1 VYVACAAALLIVDPP
16 HGHSWLLGLA
26 AAGVL
31 CIASRVQFDTPFGF
45 TAATQL
51 AFVPLL
57 FAVPVTLVPVLVPAV
72 LIAARLP
79 EVARG
84 GYQPARL
91 IKEISN
97 SWFALGPVAVLVLS
111 GTRPDHAGAAILILA
126 LAAQLVVDALASTV
140 RCSFEWQA
148 SVAAQLRDFWVY
160 AVDAGLS
167 VVGLV
172 AADVITRHPIAV
184 LAPLPLLALIAT
196 FARERRE
203 RIASLIELNDAYQ
216 GTALALVD
224 MVEADDRYTG
234 AHCRTVVTLA
244 SDLADRLGLTA
255 EQRRNLEFG
264 ALLHDVGKVAVPN
277 EIINKPGALTDEEWE
292 IMRSHTV
299 VGQRMLEQIGGFMRE
314 VGVIVRSHHERWDGR
329 GYPDGLAGGEIPLEA
344 RIITCCD
351 SWNAMR
357 TDRSYRPALTFE
369 AACAEVRR
377 NVGAQFAPD
386 VAEAF
391 LAMVGAPEDVREPA
405 GAEPVAAAAPAPAL
419 VGPAG

>member
-1 VYVACAAALLIVDPP
+1 
-16 HGHSWLLGLA
+16 
-26 AAGVL
+26 
-31 CIASRVQFDTPFGF
+31 
-45 TAATQL
+45 
-51 AFVPLL
+51 
-57 FAVPVTLVPVLVPAV
+57 
-72 LIAARLP
+72 
-79 EVARG
+79 
-84 GYQPARL
+84 
-91 IKEISN
+91 
-97 SWFALGPVAVLVLS
+97 
-111 GTRPDHAGAAILILA
+111 
-126 LAAQLVVDALASTV
+126 
-140 RCSFEWQA
+140 
-148 SVAAQLRDFWVY
+148 LRDFWVY